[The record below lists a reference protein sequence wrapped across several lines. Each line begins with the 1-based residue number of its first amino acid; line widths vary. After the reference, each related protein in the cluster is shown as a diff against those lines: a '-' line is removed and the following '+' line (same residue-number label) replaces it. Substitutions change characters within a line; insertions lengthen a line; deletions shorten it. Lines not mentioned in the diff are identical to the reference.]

1 VTLAACANA
10 VFSMIDPTIP
20 HNAGAYAP
28 LRVIAPAGT
37 LVNCDYPAPLSAG
50 NTESHNLVAE
60 AVIAALREDGEYYTY
75 VIWEPTGYGARLTKD
90 GYSATTWVAPQ
101 ARQFPTEVIET
112 EQPWRVLAY
121 TRRQDSGGPG
131 RHRGGLG
138 AVREYEILGADQ
150 VINSI
155 GHFHRFAAGGV
166 HGGMPGVPLE
176 IRFRTA
182 DGREQLATE
191 RGFGTVS
198 PAKFSG
204 LPVAQG
210 ETVIVRMP
218 GGGGWG
224 DPRERDREA
233 VRGDLADEV
242 ISLEAAIE
250 IYGLDAGDADEVETT
265 FGWERKKLL
274 HRSTPSALD
283 EDVAG

>member
-1 VTLAACANA
+1 
-10 VFSMIDPTIP
+10 
-20 HNAGAYAP
+20 
-28 LRVIAPAGT
+28 
-37 LVNCDYPAPLSAG
+37 
-50 NTESHNLVAE
+50 VAE
-60 AVIAALREDGEYYTY
+60 AVIAALRPAVPERVLAPTGATTGLITGGGHRVEDGDYYTY
-75 VIWEPTGYGARLTKD
+75 VIWEPTGYGARLTED

-121 TRRQDSGGPG
+121 ARRQDSGGPG
-131 RHRGGLG
+131 RQRGGIG
-138 AVREYEILGADQ
+138 TVREYEILGADQ

-166 HGGMPGVPLE
+166 DGGLPGLPLE
-176 IRFRTA
+176 IRFRTP

-204 LPVAQG
+204 LPVKRG

-224 DPRERDREA
+224 DPRERDRES
-233 VRGDLADEV
+233 VREDLADEI
-242 ISLEAAIE
+242 ISLEAAVE
-250 IYGLDAGDADEVETT
+250 TYGLDARDADGIESA
-265 FGWERKKLL
+265 FGWERKKRR
-274 HRSTPSALD
+274 HRSEGAPALG
-283 EDVAG
+283 EDGPR